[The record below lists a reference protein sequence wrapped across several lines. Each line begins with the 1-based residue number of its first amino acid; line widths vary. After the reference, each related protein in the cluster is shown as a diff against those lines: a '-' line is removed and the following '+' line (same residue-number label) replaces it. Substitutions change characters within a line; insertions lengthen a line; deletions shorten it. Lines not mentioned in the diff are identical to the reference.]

1 MNTTQNETAI
11 LSTKDIDIMRKDDV
25 RNEMAILSAMD
36 TVRRLEERIDRLERG
51 RVMEDFKEN
60 VYELAFGDDAINK
73 DYTDKEVIDKLFQN
87 LQSLQQYVEEF
98 GEMFGEEK

>member
-36 TVRRLEERIDRLERG
+36 TVRRLEERIDRLEKRNDHL
-51 RVMEDFKEN
+51 EKFINSTSLTPLEN
-60 VYELAFGDDAINK
+60 MIH
-73 DYTDKEVIDKLFQN
+73 DKLSKTIQ
-87 LQSLQQYVEEF
+87 EK
-98 GEMFGEEK
+98 GE